1 MLYTLIEHALSTNN
15 TTSYIR
21 TLLWLSFNKRFEYSK
36 TYNKNNK
43 MLIDWVKTGQP
54 STPFDKYILV
64 YKEGP
69 EPNVFFFFLSTKIDL
84 ECVTVLATRQDT

>member
-1 MLYTLIEHALSTNN
+1 
-15 TTSYIR
+15 
-21 TLLWLSFNKRFEYSK
+21 
-36 TYNKNNK
+36 

>member
-1 MLYTLIEHALSTNN
+1 
-15 TTSYIR
+15 
-21 TLLWLSFNKRFEYSK
+21 
-36 TYNKNNK
+36 

-69 EPNVFFFFLSTKIDL
+69 EPSVFFLSTKIDL

>member
-1 MLYTLIEHALSTNN
+1 
-15 TTSYIR
+15 
-21 TLLWLSFNKRFEYSK
+21 
-36 TYNKNNK
+36 

-69 EPNVFFFFLSTKIDL
+69 EPSVFFFKYQNRSRVCNRISHKARHI
-84 ECVTVLATRQDT
+84 TVQCFYSFKMTHHMWEIVL